1 VRDLDRHE
9 PVNDPDQRGQVGGVE
24 AVVFGMLI
32 LVVGV
37 LVVANA
43 WGVVDAKMAAG
54 AAAREAARTYV
65 KAPAGSDPLPAALQA
80 GEDTLHALG
89 RHDRANAVSLISGT
103 FVRCATVTFK
113 VSVPV
118 PLIRLPWLA
127 DHGPGFTATA
137 VHSEVVDPFR
147 SGISG
152 DPARQ
157 GAANCG

>member
-1 VRDLDRHE
+1 MRRLDRTIAVSGH
-9 PVNDPDQRGQVGGVE
+9 DQRGQVGGIE

-43 WGVVDAKMAAG
+43 WGVIDAKLAAG

-65 KAPAGSDPLPAALQA
+65 KAPAGSDPLAAAVQA
-80 GEDTLHALG
+80 GEDTLQSLG
-89 RHDRANAVSLISGT
+89 RHDPADTVSLVSGT

-113 VSVPV
+113 VSVPE
-118 PLIRLPWLA
+118 PLISLPWLGG
-127 DHGPGFTATA
+127 HGPGFTATA
-137 VHSEVVDPFR
+137 MHSEVVDPFR
-147 SGISG
+147 SGLSG
-152 DPARQ
+152 DPQDQ